1 MIFDA
6 VIVGAGA
13 SGYFAAINLKLNNPN
28 ARVVL
33 LEKTNKTLS
42 KVKVSGGG
50 RCNVTHHQLNTNLMA
65 ANYPRGEKFLKQV
78 FKQFGVQETINW
90 FQENGVELVVE
101 ADGRMFP
108 KSNSSETIIA
118 LFESMAMKLKIEV
131 WTRANVIDIQ
141 WIGNDHYEIQL
152 SDNQVIKSQ
161 FVVLSSG
168 GINKPEVSDYLSHLN
183 LKFVPSVPSLFSFNI
198 PNSKIKELAGLSVKN
213 GKVKVVGIK
222 KAYQG
227 PLLITHWGLS
237 GPAILKTSAWFA
249 RELNE
254 LDYRFQVLVSW
265 IDIDGEDETVLKFQE
280 LLANSPKK
288 QMNNLVVFDV
298 PHRLW
303 QYILQLSNV
312 DENKKCMDLKKSEMH
327 KIVENLIRMPFKIM
341 GKTTFKDEFVTA
353 GGIDLSTINVDSM
366 ELKSWNNVY
375 AIGEML
381 DIDGITGGFNFQAAW
396 STAWVASKS
405 IAEKLIVSNS

>member
-1 MIFDA
+1 MMFDV

-28 ARVVL
+28 INVVL

-50 RCNVTHHQLNTNLMA
+50 RCNVTHNQLNTNLMA

-78 FKQFGVQETINW
+78 FKQFGVQDTIDW
-90 FQENGVELVVE
+90 FSQNGVELVVE

-108 KSNSSETIIA
+108 KSNSSETIIN

-131 WTRANVIDIQ
+131 WTRSNVVDIQ
-141 WIGNDHYEIQL
+141 LIDNGNYNIYF
-152 SDNQVIKSQ
+152 SDDQVIQSQ
-161 FVVLSSG
+161 YVVLSSG
-168 GINKPEVSDYLSHLN
+168 GINKSEVSDYLSHLN

-198 PNSKIKELAGLSVKN
+198 PNSNIKELAGLSVKN

-227 PLLITHWGLS
+227 PLLVTHWGLS

-265 IDIDGEDETVLKFQE
+265 IDVESEDDAFLKFQE
-280 LLANSPKK
+280 ILTNSPKK
-288 QMNNLVVFDV
+288 QMNNLVVFDI

-303 QYILQLSNV
+303 LYILQLSNV

-327 KIVENLIRMPFKIM
+327 KIVENLIRMPFDVQ

-353 GGIDLSTINVDSM
+353 GGIDLPTVNADTM
-366 ELKSWNNVY
+366 ELKSAKNVF

-381 DIDGITGGFNFQAAW
+381 DIDGVTGGFNFQAAW
-396 STAWVASKS
+396 STAWVAAKS
-405 IAEKLIVSNS
+405 IAEKN